1 MKQLFFGLF
10 FGLTATFTQA
20 APTHVHGEA
29 RMEISVDREQLVV
42 ALEIP
47 LESLLGF
54 ERAPRN
60 ASEKEAVQGMATKL
74 KDAGKVLMPSAA
86 AQCIATGVTLESP
99 VLGGKR
105 VVVVGGGDVA
115 MDAVRTAKRLG
126 AVIEASDVRPSVKE
140 QIESLGGKFIEGSAR
155 QPELTPM
162 LQTKMFIVAGLLDAV
177 PMIGVAIALLLL
189 FANPLLGSI
198 AG

>member
-47 LESLLGF
+47 LDSLLGF

-60 ASEKEAVQGMATKL
+60 ASEKEAAQGMATKL

-86 AQCIATGVTLESP
+86 AQCTSTSVTLEAP
-99 VLGGKR
+99 VLGGNSNP
-105 VVVVGGGDVA
+105 GGHND
-115 MDAVRTAKRLG
+115 MDARYTWRCAKPEALRDIVTGLFGDFSKLRL
-126 AVIEASDVRPSVKE
+126 ISVE
-140 QIESLGGKFIEGSAR
+140 F
-155 QPELTPM
+155 
-162 LQTKMFIVAGLLDAV
+162 AGPQGQRAGRLNSQ
-177 PMIGVAIALLLL
+177 
-189 FANPLLGSI
+189 NPRFSW
-198 AG
+198 